1 MNVTGSEYGFIE
13 RYVDRGYVMKRQRAF
28 FHTIHV
34 PFSRLVL
41 PSLLL
46 VIFAATAYSVLSSHQ
61 KTGSIIKFSPAVVM
75 IDAGHGGY
83 DPGVT
88 TNRGDEADI
97 VLAIAQKLK
106 SALEK
111 RGIPAQLTRETDTDF
126 AQRGQRGKDAKR
138 TDLAKRL
145 ESTEREQAQI
155 FVSLHANKS
164 SLASRGGAEV
174 FYDEGMPGSKELAEI
189 IQNALLELPDMSP
202 RSAKAGDYY
211 LLRNQQ
217 RPAVIVECGYLN
229 FPAELARLTTPSY
242 QQKFADA
249 VAGAIER
256 YLQQQKERP

>member
-1 MNVTGSEYGFIE
+1 MFM
-13 RYVDRGYVMKRQRAF
+13 RRQRAF

-34 PFSRLVL
+34 PFIRLLL

-61 KTGSIIKFSPAVVM
+61 KASSIIKFSPAVVM

-83 DPGVT
+83 DPGVIT
-88 TNRGDEADI
+88 DQGNEADI

-106 SALEK
+106 TTLEQ

-126 AQRGQRGKDAKR
+126 AERGQRGKDAKR
-138 TDLAKRL
+138 ADLSKRL

-164 SLASRGGAEV
+164 GEATRGGAEV
-174 FYDEGMPGSKELAEI
+174 FYREDMPGSKELAELV
-189 IQNALLELPDMSP
+189 QSALRELPDMSP
-202 RSAKAGDYY
+202 RYAKAADYY

-217 RPAVIVECGYLN
+217 RPAVIIECGYLN
-229 FPAELARLTTPSY
+229 FPAELARLTNSTY
-242 QQKFADA
+242 QQKLADA
-249 VAGAIER
+249 VASAIER
-256 YLQQQKERP
+256 YLQQQQNQQEKQSK